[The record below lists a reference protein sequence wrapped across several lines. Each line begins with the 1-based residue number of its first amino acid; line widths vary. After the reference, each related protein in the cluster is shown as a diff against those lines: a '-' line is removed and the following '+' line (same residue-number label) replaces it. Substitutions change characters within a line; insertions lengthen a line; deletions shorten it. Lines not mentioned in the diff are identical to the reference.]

1 MITIKVYNNN
11 LQLPTVVDIILE
23 WVYRTDPCI
32 ACYECIL
39 SPAAWLTISLV
50 QAGKF
55 HFQEKDTKEREEERY
70 IKRGKGGDGG
80 GREEEEEK
88 WGVAERE
95 SKGREMEQ
103 QIEIGRDGG
112 RESLY
117 NQRRKQYIQKMEKG
131 NIYLNSRWSRERR

>member
-88 WGVAERE
+88 WGVAERK
-95 SKGREMEQ
+95 SKGREMW
-103 QIEIGRDGG
+103 
-112 RESLY
+112 S
-117 NQRRKQYIQKMEKG
+117 NKQRQLEMEEEKVYITKEENNTYKRWRRA
-131 NIYLNSRWSRERR
+131 IYI